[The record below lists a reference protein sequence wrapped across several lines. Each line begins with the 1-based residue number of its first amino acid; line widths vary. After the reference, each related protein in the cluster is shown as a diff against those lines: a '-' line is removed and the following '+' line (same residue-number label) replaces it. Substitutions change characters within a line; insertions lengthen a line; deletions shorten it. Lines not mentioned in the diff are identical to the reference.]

1 MGGSYNR
8 DTGVSI
14 IRKPITYIDMETG
27 EQVEAEQVI
36 KRVYGQRAFWKLYLC
51 DFLKVLDLY
60 ENKQLDV
67 LIYILE
73 HARSSDNTF
82 IGTYRKI
89 ADGCKVSL
97 DTVQQSMA
105 KLLRAGFIAKVQNGV
120 YVISPDVM
128 LRGSDNKKA
137 IILQYFDEA
146 AHSSAHSGTHMHG
159 NNGEQEE
166 SAGPDGPEEIAE

>member
-1 MGGSYNR
+1 MSSSYNKN
-8 DTGVSI
+8 TGVSI
-14 IRKPITYIDMETG
+14 IRKPKTFVDAETG
-27 EQVEAEQVI
+27 EVIEAEQVT

-105 KLLRAGFIAKVQNGV
+105 KLQKAGFIAKIQNGV

-128 LRGSDNKKA
+128 VRGTDSKKA
-137 IILQYFDEA
+137 IILQYYDDA
-146 AHSSAHSGTHMHG
+146 LANSSKQNGDDVRQDRAEGT
-159 NNGEQEE
+159 
-166 SAGPDGPEEIAE
+166 EI